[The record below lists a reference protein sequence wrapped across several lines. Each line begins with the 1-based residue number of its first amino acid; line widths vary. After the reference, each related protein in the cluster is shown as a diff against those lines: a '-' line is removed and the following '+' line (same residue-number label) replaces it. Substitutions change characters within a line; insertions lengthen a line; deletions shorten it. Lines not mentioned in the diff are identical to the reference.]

1 MMATEPYD
9 PIPHIAAMVA
19 GLQVPRSMLGG
30 RSLGASLEPYDHLR
44 GGLRL
49 FGWQNALE
57 IEKVLYRALADLAE
71 APGGWHQKFIMR
83 GEVIAC
89 ASCEVTMTDGE
100 IAHTPECPALLRG
113 VALR

>member
-1 MMATEPYD
+1 MATEPYD

-44 GGLRL
+44 GGLGL

-57 IEKVLYRALADLAE
+57 IEKVLYSHLAALTDT
-71 APGGWHQKFIMR
+71 PGGWRQRFVMR

-89 ASCEVTMTDGE
+89 ATCEVTMTDGE
-100 IAHTPECPALLRG
+100 IAHTRECPALLRG
-113 VALR
+113 LGR